1 MCKDSTNRYSIFIA
15 MVLELMKQKSSSPSK
30 DRREFA
36 VQTAAV
42 LQQVNV
48 DVVLHLADVEH

>member
-1 MCKDSTNRYSIFIA
+1 
-15 MVLELMKQKSSSPSK
+15 MVLELMKQKSCSPSK

-36 VQTAAV
+36 VQNAAV

-48 DVVLHLADVEH
+48 DVALHLADVEQ